1 MARIS
6 REHCGTVDCHTQQ
19 HSIGQ
24 KQSDRFGL
32 RLCSSGLKKPGSPAP
47 AINTPAIPN
56 RVRKAASGCR
66 VRAVA
71 DGLVEKSF
79 MRSAHLAGKG
89 GSLNSLAPC
98 GQLGR
103 IYMRLSPEDGHPSY
117 FPARQQ
123 QRSIDNPRVPRAVLS
138 HAARCVHNQRLAC
151 SRGLSVGRASSGQ
164 AAPRTNALSSG
175 RKGYPG
181 VAL

>member
-1 MARIS
+1 MPPAGSACCRTARMS
-6 REHCGTVDCHTQQ
+6 REHCGKAIGSDC
-19 HSIGQ
+19 
-24 KQSDRFGL
+24 DFA
-32 RLCSSGLKKPGSPAP
+32 SSGLKKPGSPAP
-47 AINTPAIPN
+47 AISTPAIPS
-56 RVRKAASGCR
+56 RVRKAGCR

-117 FPARQQ
+117 FPAWQQ

>member
-1 MARIS
+1 MLPNRFDPTWLACHASTVAKRSVRIAALRHPASSQVAR
-6 REHCGTVDCHTQQ
+6 
-19 HSIGQ
+19 
-24 KQSDRFGL
+24 
-32 RLCSSGLKKPGSPAP
+32 P
-47 AINTPAIPN
+47 AISTPAIPN
-56 RVRKAASGCR
+56 RVRKAGCR
-66 VRAVA
+66 VMAVA